1 MLSRTKSFKVTHS
14 YSSHLSLFLVVALAS
29 HLAPALAQ
37 GAGQAYPIETYRK
50 QFKALWGQGRLKE
63 GRVVANQALKYYP
76 GDADLHNMRAIA
88 ALDQGDLKASLQD
101 SAMAIKI
108 CPEFVGPYSTMGSA
122 LFALGRTKEALASFT
137 KAIELSKERY
147 SFPYSQRAI
156 VYFKIGQV
164 EQAQVDLKKA
174 IAINSHDPRARQLQG
189 DLYYRKGQYY
199 LALAEYDKAIASAPA
214 TDDLYYSRA
223 AIRMKVRDT
232 AGALRDFDTSLKL
245 RPENKSALHA
255 RGMLA
260 ANLGDFEQAMQDI
273 HEAMILPPA
282 ARSKVRK
289 QTSINARELD
299 KLLLGYNQ
307 LIKMDPAQADS
318 YYHRGLLLLCAKRAK
333 LAQTDLKKYLELIQW
348 KGHGAIFGAIAL
360 QCAFQRTGQKPEAQ
374 AIMQEANKQCSED
387 WPKPLVLY
395 LLGLCNEEKLFASI
409 KRNDFATPAH
419 CYVGLDL
426 LSKGKKVEAEKHFD
440 WLEKQGDTQMD
451 EYFLA
456 LALRK

>member
-1 MLSRTKSFKVTHS
+1 MHNRTKFFTVTYRHD
-14 YSSHLSLFLVVALAS
+14 YYLSLLLIAATVLTT
-29 HLAPALAQ
+29 APALAQ

-50 QFKALWGQGRLKE
+50 QFKSLWGQGRLKE
-63 GRVVANQALKYYP
+63 GRIVANQALKYYP

-101 SAMAIKI
+101 SAIAIKI

-122 LFALGRTKEALASFT
+122 LFALGRTKEALASYT

-164 EQAQVDLKKA
+164 EQAQIDLKKA
-174 IAINSHDPRARQLQG
+174 IAINSHDARARQLQG
-189 DLYYRKGQYY
+189 DLYYSEGRYR
-199 LALAEYDKAIASAPA
+199 LALTEYDKAIAYAPGLA
-214 TDDLYYSRA
+214 DLYYGRA
-223 AIRMKVRDT
+223 AILMKVQDT
-232 AGALRDFDTSLKL
+232 TGALRDFDAYLKL
-245 RPENKSALHA
+245 KPENKSVLHA

-289 QTSINARELD
+289 QPSINAGELD

-360 QCAFQRTGQKPEAQ
+360 QCAFQRTGQKAEAQ
-374 AIMQEANKQCSED
+374 AIMQEANKHCSED

>member
-1 MLSRTKSFKVTHS
+1 MLSSTKLFKVNLSHR
-14 YSSHLSLFLVVALAS
+14 SHLSLFLVTAMAF
-29 HLAPALAQ
+29 HFAPALAQ
-37 GAGQAYPIETYRK
+37 GAGQAPIETYRQ
-50 QFKALWGQGRLKE
+50 QFKSLWGQGRLKE
-63 GRVVANQALKYYP
+63 GRIVANQALKYYP

-101 SAMAIKI
+101 SAIAIKI

-122 LFALGRTKEALASFT
+122 LFALGRTKEALASYS

-164 EQAQVDLKKA
+164 AQAQIDLKKA
-174 IAINSHDPRARQLQG
+174 IAINSHDSRARQLQG
-189 DLYYRKGQYY
+189 DLYYSEGRYRM
-199 LALAEYDKAIASAPA
+199 ALGEYDKAIAYAPGLA
-214 TDDLYYSRA
+214 DLYYGRA
-223 AIRMKVRDT
+223 AIRMKVQDT
-232 AGALRDFDTSLKL
+232 TGALRDFDAYLKL
-245 RPENKSALHA
+245 KPENKSVLHA

-289 QTSINARELD
+289 PPTINAKEFD
-299 KLLLGYNQ
+299 KLLLGYDQ

-333 LAQTDLKKYLELIQW
+333 LAQNDLKKYLELIQW

-360 QCAFQRTGQKPEAQ
+360 HCAYQKTGQTSEAQ
-374 AIMQEANKQCSED
+374 SIIEEADKHCAEG
-387 WPKPLVLY
+387 WPRPLVLY
-395 LLGLCNEEKLFASI
+395 LLGRCNEEKLFSSI
-409 KRNDFATPAH
+409 RRYDFATPAH

-426 LSKGKKVEAEKHFD
+426 LIKGKKAEAEKHFD
-440 WLEKQGDTQMD
+440 WLEKHGDTQMD